1 MKVRI
6 DTIQCRRLYE
16 RLRSG
21 RSQLEQALRDV
32 RHAQLHLRTQTCP
45 AQIQALRQ
53 AERAIAVLEE
63 ELERT
68 AFRLSQIAGTY
79 EMYEQSVQSQLRQL
93 PADTLFRP
101 HGTTGGL
108 ATAELLFATRAW
120 IFRIS
125 EPRPFLRTS
134 DVLDTIWATPTP
146 MRPIP
151 RQYRLPEVPARIQDI
166 LDARIME
173 PKAQWFRGLP
183 VPLMPALL
191 LALPGDAA
199 PQPWLTDA
207 VLRLLQA
214 QNEFSRTEDENEQ
227 I

>member
-1 MKVRI
+1 MKVQI

-21 RSQLEQALRDV
+21 RAQLEQARRDV
-32 RHAQLHLRTQTCP
+32 QHARMHLRAQTCP
-45 AQIQALRQ
+45 AQKQALRQ
-53 AERAIAVLEE
+53 AEQAIAALEE

-68 AFRLSQIAGTY
+68 AFRLFQIAGTY

-93 PADTLFRP
+93 PADMLFHS

-108 ATAELLFATRAW
+108 IGEVLPVLPRTW
-120 IFRIS
+120 IVIPQP
-125 EPRPFLRTS
+125 PRFFPS
-134 DVLDTIWATPTP
+134 VLDIILARRIP
-146 MRPIP
+146 MCPMS
-151 RQYRLPEVPARIQDI
+151 RQYRLPEAPARIGDI
-166 LDARIME
+166 LDARVAE
-173 PKAQWFRGLP
+173 PRREWIKRLP
-183 VPLMPALL
+183 VPPLPLLL

-207 VLRLLQA
+207 VLRRLQT

>member
-32 RHAQLHLRTQTCP
+32 RHAQLHLRAQTCP

-53 AERAIAVLEE
+53 AEQAIAALEE
-63 ELERT
+63 ELGRT

-101 HGTTGGL
+101 YGTTGGL
-108 ATAELLFATRAW
+108 VTAELPFAPRQW

-125 EPRPFLRTS
+125 EPKSFSR
-134 DVLDTIWATPTP
+134 VLDMIWALPIP

-151 RQYRLPEVPARIQDI
+151 RQYRLPEVPARIRDI

-207 VLRLLQA
+207 VLRRLQA